1 MAIIAFSTSGENQ
14 EALLDLRFG
23 RCKNFVLCD
32 VEANTFS
39 VVENAQNMDAAQGAG
54 IQSAQNVID
63 HNAEILVT
71 GNCGPKAFR
80 VLSAAGVSIY
90 LGDAKPILELL
101 EDYKKGL
108 LKKADSANV
117 EGHWA

>member
-1 MAIIAFSTSGENQ
+1 MPIIAFSTSGENQ

-101 EDYKKGL
+101 EDSKKGL